1 MYWLPPS
8 AVKQSGKTTIAGA
21 IFSWWMRRAAR
32 SGTFSP
38 KPFQSG
44 VARAAAHEAD
54 QVEEDREAA
63 RGERLRVVLRRQP
76 DVNRPHERIAEGIA
90 LQHLRRV
97 REDGR
102 GGRVSSKVFG
112 RHGRS
117 RMLRNDSLG
126 AG

>member
-8 AVKQSGKTTIAGA
+8 AGEAVGEHDD
-21 IFSWWMRRAAR
+21 RRLHLPLVDEACRPLGHVLAK
-32 SGTFSP
+32 GLP
-38 KPFQSG
+38 VG
-44 VARAAAHEAD
+44 VARAAAHEPD

-63 RGERLRVVLRRQP
+63 LGERLRVVLRRQP

-97 REDGR
+97 REDSHAAGR
-102 GGRVSSKVFG
+102 AHTVFG

-117 RMLRNDSLG
+117 GVAAQR
-126 AG
+126 